1 MLHVILFIGFAMG
14 FPHAA
19 AQPGDLWPPLVSQ
32 DGHIVTHVPGLM

>member
-19 AQPGDLWPPLVSQ
+19 TQERKKQPSLV
-32 DGHIVTHVPGLM
+32 ICGLSWLVKMATL